1 MNPMNPM
8 FYILAILI
16 VIAASVLFIIWFL
29 QIKRYMVPQE
39 ERLVIYRWGH
49 FRRFAGPGPVWVIQN
64 FDYEQVMRTIHVRE
78 QDRNFVVPGLFSFD
92 IPFGY
97 TLNLWYRYDPVAAAQ
112 GDDVLLL
119 ELAQHSDDRYTQI
132 GVKLREALVHAIM
145 TVQKETKELWEQ
157 KQGEKPSESTVT
169 LQPDS
174 TSTQDVEREMS
185 IIDKLMM
192 VVPGM
197 PSCERILDL
206 VEVELAH
213 VLPSIGVILNR
224 QHRITVTRLDIAED
238 LIGSFSRDRIAKL
251 LRGTYQTFSDTEL
264 ARGVAM
270 IEGLV
275 EGLSIDGQHA
285 ADMQAEW
292 RKGSEGLQPRL
303 KHKLQAD
310 KHPTLDAGIAHD
322 AISEAEGD
330 AQISGDAI
338 KTPERQ
344 APQAEPI
351 HADWRLSQSDL
362 AVLKSVP
369 SMLPQTKKQR
379 KAS

>member
-1 MNPMNPM
+1 MMNPM

-16 VIAASVLFIIWFL
+16 VIAGGVLFFIWFL

-49 FRRFAGPGPVWVIQN
+49 FHRIAGPGPVWVIQN

-112 GDDVLLL
+112 GDDELLL

-145 TVQKETKELWEQ
+145 TVQKETRELWQQ
-157 KQGEKPSESTVT
+157 KQSEKPSESTVT
-169 LQPDS
+169 LQTDS
-174 TSTQDVEREMS
+174 TSIQDVEREMS

-197 PSCERILDL
+197 LSCARILDL
-206 VEVELAH
+206 VEIELAH

-285 ADMQAEW
+285 ADMQADW
-292 RKGSEGLQPRL
+292 RKGSEGLEPRL
-303 KHKLQAD
+303 KHKLQVD
-310 KHPTLDAGIAHD
+310 KQPTLDAGSAHD
-322 AISEAEGD
+322 AIAEAEGD
-330 AQISGDAI
+330 AHLSSDAR
-338 KTPERQ
+338 KMPERQ
-344 APQAEPI
+344 APQAEPN
-351 HADWRLSQSDL
+351 HANWQLSQSDL

-369 SMLPQTKKQR
+369 PMSPQTKKQR